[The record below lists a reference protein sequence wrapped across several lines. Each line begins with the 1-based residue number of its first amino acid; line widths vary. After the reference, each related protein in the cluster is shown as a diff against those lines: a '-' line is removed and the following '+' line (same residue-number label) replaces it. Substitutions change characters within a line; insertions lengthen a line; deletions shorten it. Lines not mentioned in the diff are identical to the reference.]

1 VNEQGVTEVSPLR
14 AALDLEQL
22 DGDRF
27 LAAPVSMGLT
37 RIFGGQVA
45 AQALR
50 AASLTID
57 APRSAHSLHCYF
69 IRPGQP
75 AEPVHLEVERTR
87 DGRSFATRRVT
98 ASQEGKPI
106 LELIASFQD
115 PEPGEDWQ
123 QAGPPDVPPPDELR
137 PLDFTRLFGEG
148 QAAEIR
154 PVSRLEKTSFPVL
167 HPFWVRVTMPVGPD
181 ESLHACLLTYL
192 SDIAVVRAAQ
202 APGTPEW
209 RGLRVS
215 LDHLVWFH
223 RQPRVDQ
230 WLLISMDSVA
240 HIGTRGLA
248 RGSVQTA
255 DGRLVATITQEA
267 LLRPAP

>member
-1 VNEQGVTEVSPLR
+1 MSPLR
-14 AALDLEQL
+14 AALDLEKL

-27 LAAPVSMGLT
+27 IAIPHGMGLT

-50 AASLTID
+50 AACQTID
-57 APRSAHSLHCYF
+57 SQRSVHSLHCYF
-69 IRPGQP
+69 IRPGGP
-75 AEPVHLEVERTR
+75 AEPVRLEVERTR
-87 DGRSFATRRVT
+87 DGRSFSTRRVT

-106 LELIASFQD
+106 LEMIASFHQ

-123 QAGPPDVPPPDELR
+123 EAALPLVPPPDELS
-137 PLDFTRLFGEG
+137 PLDFTRLFGED

-154 PVSRLEKTSFPVL
+154 PVAMPESGSFPVL
-167 HPFWVRVTMPVGPD
+167 HPFWVRVRMPVGPD
-181 ESLHACLLTYL
+181 EALHACLLTYL

-202 APGTPEW
+202 KPGTASW
-209 RGLRVS
+209 HGLRVS
-215 LDHLVWFH
+215 LDHSVWFH

-230 WLLISMDSVA
+230 WLLVSMDPVA

-248 RGSVQTA
+248 RGSIQTA
-255 DGRLVATITQEA
+255 DGNLVATVAQEA
-267 LLRPAP
+267 LLRPSQSIVPG